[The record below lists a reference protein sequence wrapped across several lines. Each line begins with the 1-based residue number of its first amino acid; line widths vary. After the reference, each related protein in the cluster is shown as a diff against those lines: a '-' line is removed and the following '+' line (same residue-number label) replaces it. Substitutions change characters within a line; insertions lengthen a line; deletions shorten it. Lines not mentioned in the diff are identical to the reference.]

1 MGRVFV
7 SSRVSMVMVYYQSR
21 LYPLVSY
28 TFMKRKRTNLR
39 HFLILY
45 EMMFTVYIYFIVT
58 VFTIYV
64 IVKYYLPQVTFG
76 YK

>member
-39 HFLILY
+39 DFLILY
-45 EMMFTVYIYFIVT
+45 EIMFTVYIFYSYSVHYIF
-58 VFTIYV
+58 YS
-64 IVKYYLPQVTFG
+64 
-76 YK
+76 

>member
-21 LYPLVSY
+21 LYPLVSN

-39 HFLILY
+39 DFLILF
-45 EMMFTVYIYFIVT
+45 EIMFTVYIFYSYSVQ
-58 VFTIYV
+58 FTFYS
-64 IVKYYLPQVTFG
+64 
-76 YK
+76 